1 MKLNYKIINKDH
13 YDIDAYS
20 VFVDVT
26 NEEQPGTAAYI
37 ELRYGIEET
46 NLKVDISKGDPTYVD
61 YGSTSVLYDDGTSL
75 DAIDASEAVDLYD
88 FFVCDEDLEPM
99 HDEEKWNKQLYD
111 SVMSETAKLL
121 GGTVE
126 EFKEA
131 IYKVNEEVI
140 KVVIKDIE
148 EYYEINSDRI
158 PDSVFER
165 DEPDYDDWRDLDWE

>member
-1 MKLNYKIINKDH
+1 
-13 YDIDAYS
+13 
-20 VFVDVT
+20 
-26 NEEQPGTAAYI
+26 
-37 ELRYGIEET
+37 
-46 NLKVDISKGDPTYVD
+46 
-61 YGSTSVLYDDGTSL
+61 
-75 DAIDASEAVDLYD
+75 
-88 FFVCDEDLEPM
+88 
-99 HDEEKWNKQLYD
+99 
-111 SVMSETAKLL
+111 MSETAKLL

-165 DEPDYDDWRDLDWE
+165 DEPDYDD